1 MQRELSCTYC
11 TASKSFKFSAFSRP
25 TSASTVE
32 TMGVSRS
39 AIAGCVAM
47 LAILSFMS
55 TPVSAGRS
63 LSSSSDGGCK
73 EGFYQQSCPNVE
85 TIIYES
91 MLKSFQNDPTVA
103 PGVLRLAYHDCFVR
117 GCDASLLLDG
127 SSSEKTNAINAGLH
141 GLDAIDAAKAAVEKA
156 CPGTVSCSD
165 VLQFAVRDTV
175 KLTGGQGWTVP
186 AGRRDGTV
194 SRSSEV
200 AANLMTPNNTVP
212 VLLKAFQTKGL
223 SAAQMVALAGAHTI
237 GEASCLSFDDRIH
250 EEKVDP
256 TLPSSFASSLLKKCP
271 VSGITSV
278 DVSLDSVSPKKFDT
292 QYFKNIVNKLGLLTS
307 DQSMWV
313 DSRTKGSVRA
323 NTDRATFNSNF
334 AKAMVAMSKID
345 VLTGSSGEI
354 RRVCT
359 SVN

>member
-1 MQRELSCTYC
+1 
-11 TASKSFKFSAFSRP
+11 
-25 TSASTVE
+25 V
-32 TMGVSRS
+32 
-39 AIAGCVAM
+39 AI
-47 LAILSFMS
+47 LAILSFV
-55 TPVSAGRS
+55 TAPVAASRS
-63 LSSSSDGGCK
+63 LSGSREGGCK
-73 EGFYQQSCPNVE
+73 EGFYQDSCPNVE
-85 TIIYES
+85 NIIYES
-91 MLKSFQNDPTVA
+91 MLQSFQNDPTVA

-127 SSSEKTNAINAGLH
+127 SSSERTNTINTGLH
-141 GLDAIDAAKAAVEKA
+141 GFEAIDAAKAAVEKA

-212 VLLKAFQTKGL
+212 VLLKAFQKKGL

-237 GEASCLSFDDRIH
+237 GVAPCLTFDDRLH
-250 EEKVDP
+250 GEKVDP
-256 TLPSSFASSLLKKCP
+256 TLPSSFAKSLLKKCP
-271 VSGITSV
+271 MSGITNV
-278 DVSLDSVSPKKFDT
+278 NVNLDLVSPKKFDT

-323 NTDRATFNSNF
+323 NTDMSTFNSNF

-354 RRVCT
+354 RRVCS